1 MKKLLVVLLA
11 LMLVFAA
18 VACQPAAVAEEPVA
32 EKPAEEKPAAEEP
45 AAEEPAAEE
54 PAGVFKIGFYSPLT
68 GAAATQGTA
77 AQNSV
82 ALYIKELNEKGGLL
96 GMQVEGV
103 YYDDACDT
111 EEAVKIA
118 TRLVE
123 EDKVNFVVGSIISN
137 CVLASGQI
145 LEDAKMPFFGMGFS
159 PTFMQQGWKYC
170 VRPTMNSARSIPYL
184 TTVMKE
190 FGFSS
195 CAIFEGQDD
204 YGASAGKTM
213 REACEKDGIT
223 VTTTENYVSGDT
235 DFSGQVAKILGSN
248 PDCVFMGVL
257 GSEVGNAMKQ
267 FRQFGYNGILFYSE
281 PLQQDHYDIAG
292 EATDHIAFAFPYVT
306 YTDINDCTDDFMR
319 AFLDKYV
326 AEYNELPKG
335 EAAYRAW
342 DAMSVLEKAVTD
354 AGSTEGEA
362 IIEAI
367 YNIKDFQA
375 LGGMMD
381 FTNRDGECLNG
392 FAMYVVVDQKSVA
405 YDVWKASDDYTAFAA
420 EMGWA

>member
-1 MKKLLVVLLA
+1 MKKLVVMLLVAIMVLSL
-11 LMLVFAA
+11 
-18 VACQPAAVAEEPVA
+18 VACQPAAPKEDAPA
-32 EKPAEEKPAAEEP
+32 ADAPAADAPAEDAPAEDAPAASGETY
-45 AAEEPAAEE
+45 
-54 PAGVFKIGFYSPLT
+54 KIGFYSPLT
-68 GAAATQGTA
+68 GSAATQGTA

-82 ALYIKELNEKGGLL
+82 KLYIDELNARGGLL
-96 GMQVEGV
+96 GMQVEGI
-103 YYDDACDT
+103 YYDDAQDT

-118 TRLVE
+118 TKLVE
-123 EDKVNFVVGSIISN
+123 VDKVDFVISSIISN
-137 CVLASGQI
+137 CVMASGQI

-170 VRPTMNSARSIPYL
+170 IRPTMNSSRSIPYL

-190 FGFSS
+190 FGFDSV
-195 CAIFEGQDD
+195 AVFEGQDD

-235 DFSGQVAKILGSN
+235 DFSGQVAKILGTN
-248 PDCVFMGVL
+248 PDCVFLGVL

-267 FRQFGYNGILFYSE
+267 FRQFGYDGVLFYSE

-306 YTDINDCTDDFMR
+306 YTDINDCTDDFMM
-319 AFLDKYV
+319 AFLEKYV
-326 AEYNELPKG
+326 AAYNELPKG

-342 DAMSVLEKAVTD
+342 DAMAVLEEGVTKAGTK
-354 AGSTEGEA
+354 EGEA
-362 IIEAI
+362 VIEAI

-381 FTNRDGECLNG
+381 FTNRDGECLTD

-405 YDVWKASDDYTAFAA
+405 YDVWKASEDYTEFAA
-420 EMGWA
+420 AMGW